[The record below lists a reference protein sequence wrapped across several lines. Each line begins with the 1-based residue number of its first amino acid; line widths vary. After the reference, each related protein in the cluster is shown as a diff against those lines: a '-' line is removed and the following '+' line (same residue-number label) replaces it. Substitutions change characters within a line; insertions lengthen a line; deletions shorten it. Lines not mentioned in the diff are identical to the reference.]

1 MVKLTVSLHPKGLP
15 PLQAM
20 KAWVLRTE
28 EGLSWP
34 EIQERTTNVLGEAAG
49 DKAVR
54 EAVARIEAMED
65 GALVP
70 QTNYGNCGR
79 KKSLPASTERKILEF
94 VKKWRHKRFCTCAY
108 IRAELGLSVTART
121 ISRVLNRN
129 GYFWRPVPKVNKL
142 TEADLKK
149 RKDFVTKFGMHSP
162 DWWERSMN
170 LVLDGVT
177 LTMPPAPL
185 SGKEKHAA
193 QRIMHMWIAPGE
205 KVSHEVSTFNRYGVQ
220 LGTKVPL
227 WGGFSGAGMFTLRL
241 WTKRPKMTKP
251 EWEMQVPALKRA
263 VVDAGYHTRGKRAR
277 VWHDN
282 EKFLL
287 CPDVYRK
294 EGLEQIRFP
303 PNSGDLNPIETV
315 WARLRKDLAAHEQE
329 DLRQGK
335 VPTAVQF
342 KLRAAQILQS
352 YSILKPGETKN
363 YYQKLARGMTR
374 RLQRSRLNAYG
385 RCGK

>member
-20 KAWVLRTE
+20 KAWVLRAE

-70 QTNYGNCGR
+70 KTNYGNCGR

-94 VKKWRHKRFCTCAY
+94 VKQWRHKRFCTCAY

-162 DWWERSMN
+162 DWW
-170 LVLDGVT
+170 
-177 LTMPPAPL
+177 
-185 SGKEKHAA
+185 
-193 QRIMHMWIAPGE
+193 
-205 KVSHEVSTFNRYGVQ
+205 
-220 LGTKVPL
+220 
-227 WGGFSGAGMFTLRL
+227 
-241 WTKRPKMTKP
+241 
-251 EWEMQVPALKRA
+251 
-263 VVDAGYHTRGKRAR
+263 
-277 VWHDN
+277 
-282 EKFLL
+282 
-287 CPDVYRK
+287 
-294 EGLEQIRFP
+294 
-303 PNSGDLNPIETV
+303 
-315 WARLRKDLAAHEQE
+315 
-329 DLRQGK
+329 
-335 VPTAVQF
+335 
-342 KLRAAQILQS
+342 
-352 YSILKPGETKN
+352 
-363 YYQKLARGMTR
+363 
-374 RLQRSRLNAYG
+374 
-385 RCGK
+385 

>member
-20 KAWVLRTE
+20 KAWVLRIE

-34 EIQERTTNVLGEAAG
+34 EIQQRTTNVLGETAG

-70 QTNYGNCGR
+70 QTKYGKCGR
-79 KKSLPASTERKILEF
+79 KKSLPVSMEKKIVDF

-108 IRAELGLSVTART
+108 VRAELGLTVTTRT
-121 ISRVLNRN
+121 ISRILNRN

-149 RKDFVTKFGMHSP
+149 RKDFVTKYGMHSP
-162 DWWERSMN
+162 DWWEHNMN

-193 QRIMHMWIAPGE
+193 QRILHMWIGPGE
-205 KVSHEVSTFNRYGVQ
+205 KVNHEVSTFNRYGVQ
-220 LGTKVPL
+220 LGTKVPI
-227 WGGFSGAGMFTLRL
+227 WGGFSGAGRFTLLL
-241 WTKRPKMTKP
+241 WATRPKMTKP
-251 EWEMQVPALKRA
+251 EWEKHVPALKRA
-263 VVDAGYHTRGKRAR
+263 VVDGGCTYGRQHAK

-282 EKFLL
+282 ERFLL
-287 CPDVYRK
+287 CPDAYRR
-294 EGLEQIRFP
+294 EGLEQTRFP

-315 WARLRKDLAAHEQE
+315 WARLRKDLAAREQE

-335 VPTAVQF
+335 VLTVVQF

-352 YSILKPGETKN
+352 YSYLKPGETKN

-374 RLQRSRLNAYG
+374 RLQSCRLNAYA